1 MIKLIIKL
9 AIVAVILNGVARA
22 GNTAWKYYQFKD
34 ATQQIAVFGS
44 QTATS
49 RLHGQVMDK
58 ARSLGLPV
66 ADEQVSVT
74 RDGLRTTIAVA
85 YEQPVE
91 IFPQYVYTLPV
102 KFAAEGVYAGN
113 PLEGVKIP

>member
-9 AIVAVILNGVARA
+9 VIVAILLTGIARA
-22 GNTAWKYYQFKD
+22 GMAAWGYYQFKD
-34 ATQQIAVFGS
+34 AAQQIAVFGAE
-44 QTATS
+44 TATAH
-49 RLHGQVMDK
+49 LHGQVMEK
-58 ARSLGLPV
+58 ARSLGLPI

-91 IFPQYVYTLPV
+91 LFPQYVYAVPV
-102 KFAAEGVYAGN
+102 KFAVEGVYAGN
-113 PLEGVKIP
+113 PLEGVQRP